1 MGLRVSVPPPGD
13 SNAVVTVLPTPAALA
28 SQLTELDARL
38 GGLERT
44 QPEDRVS
51 LVAFS
56 GDMDKLM
63 AAFII
68 ATGAAAMGSQVTM
81 FFTFWGLAA
90 IKKERVFKGKTIWE
104 KILAFML
111 PAGPRALPTS
121 SMNMAGIG
129 PRFFNMMMGK
139 KNVQSLPD
147 LVELARELGV
157 EMYGCQMS
165 MDVMGIK
172 KEELIE
178 EVELCGVAGFLGR
191 STSSRTTLFI

>member
-1 MGLRVSVPPPGD
+1 MGASLSTPPAEGGGRLE
-13 SNAVVTVLPTPAALA
+13 VLPTAAALA
-28 SQLTELDARL
+28 SQLTEIHARV
-38 GGLERT
+38 GGLERA

-90 IKKERVFKGKTIWE
+90 IKKERVFKGKTLWE

-111 PAGPRALPTS
+111 PAGPKALPTS
-121 SMNMAGIG
+121 NMNMAGIG
-129 PRFFNMMMGK
+129 PRFFSMMMGK
-139 KNVQSLPD
+139 KNVQSLPE
-147 LVELARELGV
+147 LVELAQELGV

-172 KEELIE
+172 KEELIDP
-178 EVELCGVAGFLGR
+178 VELCGVAGFLGR
-191 STSSRTTLFI
+191 STVSRTTLFI